1 MKHIIL
7 IILLTLGVWGQE
19 VGMPYVDA
27 REAVAQS
34 ATLSPDGETFYT
46 YANNTLTHWSLSPV
60 KVLESVRI
68 EDMDIVNG
76 SKHRIY
82 VTPDQKK
89 IIFVTRKILA
99 LFDLNQNIF
108 VKKITMLEPATNLIG
123 SDLIAVGHH
132 KSKTLI
138 YQINPNTL
146 EVLMMGN
153 LIAPTEDAD
162 FPYHVLGSK
171 TKETLTIVTYRQF
184 LVVDRNTLQMLK
196 RFSAVNDDDSYIS
209 YDGHY
214 FKSNVVFDLDKQELS
229 NDTDKVMLP
238 YPYPWSSISHSS
250 YLSLTGNGSFYK
262 YKDGSYIGRLYQF
275 HDNNWIVINWD
286 DKFSSSPEARKYL
299 HIKTPSG
306 KLVPIND
313 ATYEKF
319 HKQIS
324 IENK

>member
-7 IILLTLGVWGQE
+7 IILLTLGVWAQE
-19 VGMPYVDA
+19 VGVPYVDT
-27 REAVAQS
+27 REAVVQS

-46 YANNTLTHWSLSPV
+46 YANNTLTHWSLNPV
-60 KVLESVRI
+60 KMLESVRI

-82 VTPDQKK
+82 VTPDRQK

-123 SDLIAVGHH
+123 SDLIAVGLH

-171 TKETLTIVTYRQF
+171 SKETLTVVTHRQF
-184 LVVDRNTLQMLK
+184 LIVDRNKLQIVK
-196 RFSAVNDDDSYIS
+196 RFRAVNDDDSYIS
-209 YDGHY
+209 HDGHY
-214 FKSNVVFDLDKQELS
+214 FKSNVVFDLDKQEMS

-238 YPYPWSSISHSS
+238 YPYLWSSISHSS
-250 YLSLTGNGSFYK
+250 NLSLMRNGSFYK
-262 YKDGSYIGRLYQF
+262 YKDGSYIGRLYQYKNGDWGF
-275 HDNNWIVINWD
+275 VTPAGYFN
-286 DKFSSSPEARKYL
+286 SSQESYKL
-299 HIKTPSG
+299 TTSG
-306 KLVPIND
+306 KFLLIHDTSYNKNHTQINLKD
-313 ATYEKF
+313 
-319 HKQIS
+319 
-324 IENK
+324 